1 MGKHGCKGIP
11 IFLRNKRTRM
21 FSLLTALLATIAIV
35 VGNGAINAAS
45 ADIFAQY
52 YTYSD
57 ACSKVSPSRKIVK
70 KDEDGNYVFCIN
82 TGSTVKADSDWR
94 DIPLDVNNI
103 NEITARIAKSSIEN
117 DFTSQMEAAA
127 YLIHEH
133 YDEDKRGWEEAKR
146 RGFDG
151 APNLKENAEKLWNEV
166 TQKTTKGMG
175 FKILDPYATYYA
187 RSGRVVIDAQGV
199 DGRNVTYGS
208 ENTEFK
214 VTAVGDK
221 LRFIKDKKQVKE
233 VKESINSYNLTYGI
247 DWVATGEGEAEIKG
261 EYYIPYLQRKD
272 IGNGAALIRVAKD
285 EKVKEFTN
293 VLTERAHRKFQPSL
307 SSKSTVKELK
317 VGDSV
322 EDTVTSA
329 LKNPT
334 EDEWVS
340 GKDVRARGYYF
351 VGSYNDIMKKRENK
365 KDKVEEYIKELRED
379 KNIRQVAAA
388 DVYFSGENQ
397 EVKAV
402 AHEAKGDLSKDELAS
417 AKVYKV
423 NKDDAGLFG
432 TWVWFI
438 DPGNQKD
445 DVREFIPEKFVEEF
459 GNVNST
465 VSHKAKISIEH
476 VKNLKNKDTNDV
488 SDAIVVSGVPKDY
501 GKFDGNTDYG
511 FSKDAKMN
519 IRLWWVGN
527 KDGSMSNEN
536 MVKLVSSSVEE
547 PKEDE
552 NHKKIDSWD
561 VPLRN
566 GTYTLGN
573 GKIILTHNE
582 SNSKEAGKDGDSEDN
597 KGSEDNKEN
606 RSVEN
611 KKEKFE
617 KVGDMIDLLDGNAA
631 KSGMYVFVYEFPG
644 SSRAQEFKTSFNNE
658 DSRSF
663 FDRNKPV
670 TVTVNKAENASG
682 KGEPGKGEQPGGSSE
697 KPGNQKQPGTGEVGK
712 GESGKGEQPGK
723 SEPGKQDNPGGSSE
737 KPSKQDP
744 GKSEP
749 VGSGN
754 VTGSEVDPKT
764 SHSGGVVDNIISKQN
779 PQNPQGSGVQ
789 AGNNTQSGSTQSS
802 GKNELGKQE
811 PGKEQPGGSSEKP
824 SGLQPGG
831 TQNNGSASSGQNGGT
846 SDVKNGN
853 KSGESSGEPAGS
865 GNVTGSEVDPKTS
878 PSGGVVDN
886 IISKQNPQN
895 PQGQQN
901 PQNPQGSGVQAGN
914 NTQSG
919 STQGSGKNDPGK
931 QQQPGNV
938 NSGKEQPGGSSEKPG
953 GTQGSSAQNE
963 VACTQSGS
971 TQVGNNAQSGVNAGA
986 NNNTLG
992 AQVDAGTNN
1001 TVHQNA
1007 DATGDSDAKN
1017 DAKSNANNDKINE
1030 KNNKKDDQSNVK
1042 TDSQHKSEHVATKED
1057 SKEDKYTAT
1066 KSGTIQRGDSKKV
1079 DAHQSATQQGNSKH
1093 GNSQQVDNQQ
1103 GDNQQGD
1110 NQQVSD
1116 SNMEQGAQSNDQYA
1130 SGVKNS
1136 KRRHARLGAHFGHLV
1151 TTGVKVETTLMFSL
1165 AILLIA
1171 GAVILAKRV
1180 SYIA

>member
-21 FSLLTALLATIAIV
+21 FSLMTALLATIAIV

-45 ADIFAQY
+45 ADIFGQY

-57 ACSKVSPSRKIVK
+57 ACSKVSPSKKIVK

-103 NEITARIAKSSIEN
+103 NEITARIAKFAIEN
-117 DFTSQMEAAA
+117 DFTSRMEAAA

-146 RGFDG
+146 RGFDT
-151 APNLKENAEKLWNEV
+151 AFNLKEEAEKLWNEV
-166 TQKTTKGMG
+166 TQKTPNSMG
-175 FKILDPYATYYA
+175 FKILDPYATYY
-187 RSGRVVIDAQGV
+187 SKHGRVVIDANGIDLNKV
-199 DGRNVTYGS
+199 PSGY
-208 ENTEFK
+208 ENINFK

-233 VKESINSYNLTYGI
+233 VKDYIGSYSTLYGI
-247 DWVATGEGEAEIKG
+247 DWVATGEGEEEIKG

-285 EKVKEFTN
+285 EKVREFTN
-293 VLTERAHRKFQPSL
+293 VLTERAHRKFQPSI

-322 EDTVTSA
+322 EDTVTSS

-582 SNSKEAGKDGDSEDN
+582 SNGKESGKDSDSEDN

-606 RSVEN
+606 RSAEN

-617 KVGDMIDLLDGNAA
+617 KVGDMIDLLDGNTA

-663 FDRNKPV
+663 FDRNKLV

-682 KGEPGKGEQPGGSSE
+682 KQEPGKGEPGVQKPGGYSE
-697 KPGNQKQPGTGEVGK
+697 KPG
-712 GESGKGEQPGK
+712 
-723 SEPGKQDNPGGSSE
+723 
-737 KPSKQDP
+737 
-744 GKSEP
+744 
-749 VGSGN
+749 
-754 VTGSEVDPKT
+754 
-764 SHSGGVVDNIISKQN
+764 
-779 PQNPQGSGVQ
+779 
-789 AGNNTQSGSTQSS
+789 
-802 GKNELGKQE
+802 
-811 PGKEQPGGSSEKP
+811 
-824 SGLQPGG
+824 GLQPGG
-831 TQNNGSASSGQNGGT
+831 TQTNGSASSGQNGGA
-846 SDVKNGN
+846 SDVKNDN

-865 GNVTGSEVDPKTS
+865 GNVSASEVDPKTS

-895 PQGQQN
+895 PKNPQN
-901 PQNPQGSGVQAGN
+901 PQNPQNAQGSGVQAGN

-931 QQQPGNV
+931 QQQPGNANPV
-938 NSGKEQPGGSSEKPG
+938 KSEPGVQKPGGSSEKPG

-963 VACTQSGS
+963 VAGTQSGS
-971 TQVGNNAQSGVNAGA
+971 AQVGNNAQSGVNAGA

-1007 DATGDSDAKN
+1007 DATGESN
-1017 DAKSNANNDKINE
+1017 AKSNANNDKINE
-1030 KNNKKDDQSNVK
+1030 KNNKKDGQSNVN
-1042 TDSQHKSEHVATKED
+1042 TDSQHKSEHVEGKED
-1057 SKEDKYTAT
+1057 SKEGKYTAT
-1066 KSGTIQRGDSKKV
+1066 KSGTIQRGDSKKA
-1079 DAHQSATQQGNSKH
+1079 DTYQSATQQGDSK
-1093 GNSQQVDNQQ
+1093 Q
-1103 GDNQQGD
+1103 GDSQYGD

-1116 SNMEQGAQSNDQYA
+1116 SNVEQNSQSNNQYA
-1130 SGVKNS
+1130 SGTKNS
-1136 KRRHARLGAHFGHLV
+1136 KRRHARLGANVGHLV

-1171 GAVILAKRV
+1171 GSVILAKRV

>member
-45 ADIFAQY
+45 ADIFGQY

-103 NEITARIAKSSIEN
+103 NEITARIAKFAIEN
-117 DFTSQMEAAA
+117 DFTSRMEAAA

-146 RGFDG
+146 RGFDT
-151 APNLKENAEKLWNEV
+151 AFNLKEEAEKLWNEV
-166 TQKTTKGMG
+166 SKKTPNSMG
-175 FKILDPYATYYA
+175 FKILNPYATYY
-187 RSGRVVIDAQGV
+187 SKHGRVVIDANGIDLNKV
-199 DGRNVTYGS
+199 PSGY
-208 ENTEFK
+208 ENINFK

-233 VKESINSYNLTYGI
+233 VKDYIGSYSTLYGI

-285 EKVKEFTN
+285 EKVREFTN
-293 VLTERAHRKFQPSL
+293 VLTERAHRKFQPSI

-322 EDTVTSA
+322 EDTVTSS

-582 SNSKEAGKDGDSEDN
+582 SNGKESGKDSDSEDN

-606 RSVEN
+606 RSAEN
-611 KKEKFE
+611 KKEKSE
-617 KVGDMIDLLDGNAA
+617 KVGDMIDLLDGNTA

-682 KGEPGKGEQPGGSSE
+682 KGEPGKQ
-697 KPGNQKQPGTGEVGK
+697 
-712 GESGKGEQPGK
+712 
-723 SEPGKQDNPGGSSE
+723 EPGKQDP
-737 KPSKQDP
+737 
-744 GKSEP
+744 
-749 VGSGN
+749 GN
-754 VTGSEVDPKT
+754 V
-764 SHSGGVVDNIISKQN
+764 N
-779 PQNPQGSGVQ
+779 
-789 AGNNTQSGSTQSS
+789 
-802 GKNELGKQE
+802 

-824 SGLQPGG
+824 SKQDPDKQDNPGGSSEKPGGLQPGG
-831 TQNNGSASSGQNGGT
+831 TQNNGGASSGQNGGA

-886 IISKQNPQN
+886 IVSKQNP
-895 PQGQQN
+895 QN

-919 STQGSGKNDPGK
+919 STQGSGKNEPGK
-931 QQQPGNV
+931 QEP
-938 NSGKEQPGGSSEKPG
+938 GKEQSGNANPVKSEPGVQKPGGSSEKPG

-963 VACTQSGS
+963 VAGTQSGRA
-971 TQVGNNAQSGVNAGA
+971 QVGNNAQSGVNAGA

-1001 TVHQNA
+1001 TVHQSA
-1007 DATGDSDAKN
+1007 DATGE
-1017 DAKSNANNDKINE
+1017 SNANNDKISE
-1030 KNNKKDDQSNVK
+1030 KNNKKDGQSNVN
-1042 TDSQHKSEHVATKED
+1042 TDSQHKSEHVEGKED
-1057 SKEDKYTAT
+1057 SKEGKYTAT
-1066 KSGTIQRGDSKKV
+1066 KSGAIQRGDSKKV
-1079 DAHQSATQQGNSKH
+1079 DTHQSATQPGDSK
-1093 GNSQQVDNQQ
+1093 Q
-1103 GDNQQGD
+1103 GDSQYGD

-1116 SNMEQGAQSNDQYA
+1116 SNVEQNSQPNNQYV
-1130 SGVKNS
+1130 SGTKNS
-1136 KRRHARLGAHFGHLV
+1136 KRRHARLGANVGHLV

-1171 GAVILAKRV
+1171 GSVILAKRV

>member
-70 KDEDGNYVFCIN
+70 KDDDGNYVFCIN

-103 NEITARIAKSSIEN
+103 NEITARIAKSAIEN
-117 DFTSQMEAAA
+117 DFTSRMEAAA

-151 APNLKENAEKLWNEV
+151 ASNLKEDAEKLWNEV
-166 TQKTTKGMG
+166 TQKTPKGMG

-187 RSGRVVIDAQGV
+187 RSGRVVIDTQGV
-199 DGRNVTYGS
+199 DERNVTYDS
-208 ENTEFK
+208 ENTKFK

-233 VKESINSYNLTYGI
+233 VKDHIGSYSTLYGI

-293 VLTERAHRKFQPSL
+293 VLTERAHRKFQPSI
-307 SSKSTVKELK
+307 SSKSIVKELK

-402 AHEAKGDLSKDELAS
+402 AHEAKGYLSKDELAS

-438 DPGNQKD
+438 NPGNQKD
-445 DVREFIPEKFVEEF
+445 DVREFIPGNFVEEF

-582 SNSKEAGKDGDSEDN
+582 SNSKEVGKDGDSEDN

-606 RSVEN
+606 RSAEN

-617 KVGDMIDLLDGNAA
+617 KVGDMIDLLDGNTA

-670 TVTVNKAENASG
+670 TVTVNKSENSSG
-682 KGEPGKGEQPGGSSE
+682 KGEPGKQEPGKGEQPGGSSE
-697 KPGNQKQPGTGEVGK
+697 KPGKQD
-712 GESGKGEQPGK
+712 
-723 SEPGKQDNPGGSSE
+723 PGKQDNPGGSSE

-744 GKSEP
+744 GKS
-749 VGSGN
+749 
-754 VTGSEVDPKT
+754 
-764 SHSGGVVDNIISKQN
+764 
-779 PQNPQGSGVQ
+779 
-789 AGNNTQSGSTQSS
+789 
-802 GKNELGKQE
+802 
-811 PGKEQPGGSSEKP
+811 
-824 SGLQPGG
+824 
-831 TQNNGSASSGQNGGT
+831 
-846 SDVKNGN
+846 
-853 KSGESSGEPAGS
+853 EPAGS

-901 PQNPQGSGVQAGN
+901 PQNPQGSGVQDGNNTQSGSTQGSGKNELGKQAPGKGEQPGGSSEKPGKQDPGKQDNPGGSSEKPGSLQPGGTQNNGSASSGQNGGASDVKNGNKSGESSDEPAGSGNVTGSEVDPKTSPSGGVVDNIISKQNPQNPQGSCVQAGN

-938 NSGKEQPGGSSEKPG
+938 NPGKEQPGVQKAGGSSEKPG

-963 VACTQSGS
+963 VAGTQSGRA
-971 TQVGNNAQSGVNAGA
+971 QVGNNAQSGVNAGA

-1007 DATGDSDAKN
+1007 DATGESNPKSN
-1017 DAKSNANNDKINE
+1017 AKSNANNDKINE

-1042 TDSQHKSEHVATKED
+1042 TDSQYKSEHIATMED
-1057 SKEDKYTAT
+1057 SKEDKYTAA

-1079 DAHQSATQQGNSKH
+1079 DAHQSATQQGDSKQED
-1093 GNSQQVDNQQ
+1093 SQY
-1103 GDNQQGD
+1103 GD

-1116 SNMEQGAQSNDQYA
+1116 SNVEQNAQPNNQYA
-1130 SGVKNS
+1130 SGTKNS
-1136 KRRHARLGAHFGHLV
+1136 KRRHARLGANVGHLV

-1171 GAVILAKRV
+1171 GSVVLAKRV

>member
-45 ADIFAQY
+45 ADIFGQY

-57 ACSKVSPSRKIVK
+57 ACSKVSPSKKIVK

-103 NEITARIAKSSIEN
+103 NEITARIAKFAIEN
-117 DFTSQMEAAA
+117 DFTSRMEAAA

-146 RGFDG
+146 RGFDT
-151 APNLKENAEKLWNEV
+151 AFNLKEEAEKLWNEV
-166 TQKTTKGMG
+166 TQKTPKSMG
-175 FKILDPYATYYA
+175 FKILDPYATYY
-187 RSGRVVIDAQGV
+187 SKHGRVVIDANGIDLNKV
-199 DGRNVTYGS
+199 PSGY
-208 ENTEFK
+208 ENINFK

-233 VKESINSYNLTYGI
+233 VKDYIGSYSTLYGI
-247 DWVATGEGEAEIKG
+247 DWVATGEGEEEIKG

-285 EKVKEFTN
+285 EKVREFTN
-293 VLTERAHRKFQPSL
+293 VLTERAHRKFQPSI

-322 EDTVTSA
+322 EDTVTSS

-402 AHEAKGDLSKDELAS
+402 AHEAKGDLSKGELAS

-582 SNSKEAGKDGDSEDN
+582 SNGKESGKDSDSEDN

-606 RSVEN
+606 RSAEN

-617 KVGDMIDLLDGNAA
+617 KVGDMIDLLDGNTA

-682 KGEPGKGEQPGGSSE
+682 KGGSGKQEPGKG
-697 KPGNQKQPGTGEVGK
+697 
-712 GESGKGEQPGK
+712 
-723 SEPGKQDNPGGSSE
+723 
-737 KPSKQDP
+737 
-744 GKSEP
+744 
-749 VGSGN
+749 
-754 VTGSEVDPKT
+754 
-764 SHSGGVVDNIISKQN
+764 
-779 PQNPQGSGVQ
+779 
-789 AGNNTQSGSTQSS
+789 
-802 GKNELGKQE
+802 E

-824 SGLQPGG
+824 GKQDPG
-831 TQNNGSASSGQNGGT
+831 
-846 SDVKNGN
+846 
-853 KSGESSGEPAGS
+853 KSEPAGS

-895 PQGQQN
+895 PQG
-901 PQNPQGSGVQAGN
+901 SGVQAGN

-919 STQGSGKNDPGK
+919 STQGSGKNEPGK
-931 QQQPGNV
+931 QEP
-938 NSGKEQPGGSSEKPG
+938 GKEQSGNANPVKSEPGVQKPGGSSEKPG

-963 VACTQSGS
+963 VAGTQSGS
-971 TQVGNNAQSGVNAGA
+971 AQVGNNAQSGVNAGA

-1007 DATGDSDAKN
+1007 DATGESN
-1017 DAKSNANNDKINE
+1017 AKSNANNDKINE
-1030 KNNKKDDQSNVK
+1030 KNNKKDGQSNVN
-1042 TDSQHKSEHVATKED
+1042 TDSQHKSEHVEGKED
-1057 SKEDKYTAT
+1057 SKEGKYTAT
-1066 KSGTIQRGDSKKV
+1066 KSGTIQRGDSKKA
-1079 DAHQSATQQGNSKH
+1079 DTYQSATQQGDSK
-1093 GNSQQVDNQQ
+1093 Q
-1103 GDNQQGD
+1103 GDSQYGD

-1116 SNMEQGAQSNDQYA
+1116 SNVEQNSQSNNQYA
-1130 SGVKNS
+1130 SGAKNS
-1136 KRRHARLGAHFGHLV
+1136 KRRHARLGANVGHLV

-1171 GAVILAKRV
+1171 GSVILAKRV

>member
-21 FSLLTALLATIAIV
+21 FSLMTALLATIAIV

-70 KDEDGNYVFCIN
+70 KDDDGNYVFCIN

-103 NEITARIAKSSIEN
+103 NEITARIAKSAIEN
-117 DFTSQMEAAA
+117 DFTSRMEAAA

-151 APNLKENAEKLWNEV
+151 ASNLKEDAEKLWNEV
-166 TQKTTKGMG
+166 TQKTPKGMG

-187 RSGRVVIDAQGV
+187 RSGRVVIDTQGV
-199 DGRNVTYGS
+199 DERNVTYDS
-208 ENTEFK
+208 ENTKFK

-233 VKESINSYNLTYGI
+233 VKDHIGSYSTLYGI

-322 EDTVTSA
+322 EDTVTSS

-334 EDEWVS
+334 EGEWVS

-351 VGSYNDIMKKRENK
+351 VGSYNDIMKKRKNK

-445 DVREFIPEKFVEEF
+445 DVREFIPGKFVEEF

-582 SNSKEAGKDGDSEDN
+582 SNGKEAGKESGKDSDSEDN

-606 RSVEN
+606 RSAEN

-617 KVGDMIDLLDGNAA
+617 KVGYMIDLLDGNTA

-682 KGEPGKGEQPGGSSE
+682 KGGSGKQEPGKG
-697 KPGNQKQPGTGEVGK
+697 
-712 GESGKGEQPGK
+712 
-723 SEPGKQDNPGGSSE
+723 
-737 KPSKQDP
+737 
-744 GKSEP
+744 
-749 VGSGN
+749 
-754 VTGSEVDPKT
+754 
-764 SHSGGVVDNIISKQN
+764 
-779 PQNPQGSGVQ
+779 
-789 AGNNTQSGSTQSS
+789 
-802 GKNELGKQE
+802 E

-824 SGLQPGG
+824 GKQDPDKQDNPGGSSEKPGGLQPGG
-831 TQNNGSASSGQNGGT
+831 TQNNGSASSGQNGGA

-853 KSGESSGEPAGS
+853 KSGESSGGPAGS

-895 PQGQQN
+895 PQN
-901 PQNPQGSGVQAGN
+901 VQGSGVQAGN

-931 QQQPGNV
+931 QQQPGNGNPV
-938 NSGKEQPGGSSEKPG
+938 KSEPGVQKPGGSSEKPG

-963 VACTQSGS
+963 VAGTQSGS
-971 TQVGNNAQSGVNAGA
+971 AQVGNNAQSGVNAGA

-1007 DATGDSDAKN
+1007 DATGESNAKSN
-1017 DAKSNANNDKINE
+1017 AKSNANNDKINE
-1030 KNNKKDDQSNVK
+1030 KNNKKDGQNNVN
-1042 TDSQHKSEHVATKED
+1042 TDSQHKSEHVEGKED
-1057 SKEDKYTAT
+1057 SKEGKYTAT
-1066 KSGTIQRGDSKKV
+1066 KSGAIQRGDSKKA
-1079 DAHQSATQQGNSKH
+1079 DTYQSDTQQGDSK
-1093 GNSQQVDNQQ
+1093 Q
-1103 GDNQQGD
+1103 GDSQYGD

-1116 SNMEQGAQSNDQYA
+1116 SNVEQNSQPNNQYV
-1130 SGVKNS
+1130 SGTKNS
-1136 KRRHARLGAHFGHLV
+1136 KRRHARLGANVGHLV

-1171 GAVILAKRV
+1171 GSVILSKRV

>member
-21 FSLLTALLATIAIV
+21 FSLMTALLATIAIV

-45 ADIFAQY
+45 ADIFGQY

-57 ACSKVSPSRKIVK
+57 ACSKVSPSKKIVK

-103 NEITARIAKSSIEN
+103 NEITARIAKFAIEN
-117 DFTSQMEAAA
+117 DFTSRMEAAA

-146 RGFDG
+146 RGFDT
-151 APNLKENAEKLWNEV
+151 AFNLKEEAEKLWNEV
-166 TQKTTKGMG
+166 TQKTPNSMG
-175 FKILDPYATYYA
+175 FKILDPYATYY
-187 RSGRVVIDAQGV
+187 SKHGRVVIDANGIDLNKV
-199 DGRNVTYGS
+199 PSGY
-208 ENTEFK
+208 ENINFK

-233 VKESINSYNLTYGI
+233 VKDYIGSYSTLYGI

-285 EKVKEFTN
+285 EKVREFTN
-293 VLTERAHRKFQPSL
+293 VLTERAHRKFQPSI

-322 EDTVTSA
+322 EDTVTSS

-582 SNSKEAGKDGDSEDN
+582 SNSKEAGKESGKDGDSEDN

-606 RSVEN
+606 RSAEN

-617 KVGDMIDLLDGNAA
+617 KVGDMIDLLDGNTA

-682 KGEPGKGEQPGGSSE
+682 KGEPGKQEPGKQEPGKGEPGKQQPGGSSE
-697 KPGNQKQPGTGEVGK
+697 KPG
-712 GESGKGEQPGK
+712 
-723 SEPGKQDNPGGSSE
+723 
-737 KPSKQDP
+737 
-744 GKSEP
+744 
-749 VGSGN
+749 
-754 VTGSEVDPKT
+754 
-764 SHSGGVVDNIISKQN
+764 
-779 PQNPQGSGVQ
+779 
-789 AGNNTQSGSTQSS
+789 
-802 GKNELGKQE
+802 
-811 PGKEQPGGSSEKP
+811 
-824 SGLQPGG
+824 GLQPGG
-831 TQNNGSASSGQNGGT
+831 TQNNGGASSGQNGGA

-895 PQGQQN
+895 PQS

-919 STQGSGKNDPGK
+919 STQGSGKNEPGK
-931 QQQPGNV
+931 QEPGKSEPGVQKPGGSSEKPGNQKQPGTGE
-938 NSGKEQPGGSSEKPG
+938 SGKQDNPGGSSEKPG

-963 VACTQSGS
+963 VAGTQSGS

-1007 DATGDSDAKN
+1007 DATAKSN
-1017 DAKSNANNDKINE
+1017 AKSNANNDKINE
-1030 KNNKKDDQSNVK
+1030 KNNKKDNQSNVNA
-1042 TDSQHKSEHVATKED
+1042 DSQHKSEHVEGKED
-1057 SKEDKYTAT
+1057 SKEGKYTAT

-1079 DAHQSATQQGNSKH
+1079 DTHQSATQQGDSK
-1093 GNSQQVDNQQ
+1093 Q
-1103 GDNQQGD
+1103 GDSQYGD

-1116 SNMEQGAQSNDQYA
+1116 SNVEQNSQPNNQYV
-1130 SGVKNS
+1130 SGTKNS
-1136 KRRHARLGAHFGHLV
+1136 KRRHARLGANVGHLV

-1171 GAVILAKRV
+1171 GSVILSKRV

>member
-21 FSLLTALLATIAIV
+21 FSLMTALLATIAIV

-45 ADIFAQY
+45 ADIFGQY

-57 ACSKVSPSRKIVK
+57 ACSKVSPSKKIVK

-103 NEITARIAKSSIEN
+103 NEITARIAKFAIEN
-117 DFTSQMEAAA
+117 DFTSRMEAAA

-146 RGFDG
+146 RGFDT
-151 APNLKENAEKLWNEV
+151 AFNLKEEAEKLWNEV
-166 TQKTTKGMG
+166 TQKTPNSMG
-175 FKILDPYATYYA
+175 FKILDPYATYY
-187 RSGRVVIDAQGV
+187 SKHGRVVIDANGIDLNKV
-199 DGRNVTYGS
+199 PSGY
-208 ENTEFK
+208 ENINFK

-233 VKESINSYNLTYGI
+233 VKDYIGSYSTLYGI
-247 DWVATGEGEAEIKG
+247 DWVATGEGEEEIKG

-285 EKVKEFTN
+285 EKVREFTN
-293 VLTERAHRKFQPSL
+293 VLTERAHRKFQPSI
-307 SSKSTVKELK
+307 SSKSIVKELK

-322 EDTVTSA
+322 EDTVTSS

-582 SNSKEAGKDGDSEDN
+582 SNGKEAGKESGKDSDSEDN

-606 RSVEN
+606 RSAEN

-617 KVGDMIDLLDGNAA
+617 KVGDMIDLLDGNTA

-682 KGEPGKGEQPGGSSE
+682 KGEPGKQEPGKGEPGKQQPGGSSE
-697 KPGNQKQPGTGEVGK
+697 KPGKQD
-712 GESGKGEQPGK
+712 
-723 SEPGKQDNPGGSSE
+723 PGKQDNPGGSSE

-764 SHSGGVVDNIISKQN
+764 S
-779 PQNPQGSGVQ
+779 
-789 AGNNTQSGSTQSS
+789 
-802 GKNELGKQE
+802 
-811 PGKEQPGGSSEKP
+811 
-824 SGLQPGG
+824 
-831 TQNNGSASSGQNGGT
+831 
-846 SDVKNGN
+846 
-853 KSGESSGEPAGS
+853 
-865 GNVTGSEVDPKTS
+865 

-895 PQGQQN
+895 PQSPQN
-901 PQNPQGSGVQAGN
+901 PQGQQGAQGSGVQAGN

-938 NSGKEQPGGSSEKPG
+938 NPGKEQSGNANTVKSEPGVQKPGGSSEKPG

-963 VACTQSGS
+963 VAGTQSGS
-971 TQVGNNAQSGVNAGA
+971 AQVGNNAQSGVNAGA

-992 AQVDAGTNN
+992 AQVDTGTNN

-1007 DATGDSDAKN
+1007 DAAGESN
-1017 DAKSNANNDKINE
+1017 AKSNANNDKISE
-1030 KNNKKDDQSNVK
+1030 KNNKKDDQSNVN

-1057 SKEDKYTAT
+1057 SKEGKYTAT

-1079 DAHQSATQQGNSKH
+1079 DAHQSATQQGDSRY
-1093 GNSQQVDNQQ
+1093 
-1103 GDNQQGD
+1103 GD

-1116 SNMEQGAQSNDQYA
+1116 SNVEQNAQPNNQYA
-1130 SGVKNS
+1130 SGTKNS
-1136 KRRHARLGAHFGHLV
+1136 KRRHARLGANVGHLV

-1171 GAVILAKRV
+1171 GSVILAKRV

>member
-70 KDEDGNYVFCIN
+70 KDDDGNYVFCIN

-103 NEITARIAKSSIEN
+103 NEITARIAKSAIEN
-117 DFTSQMEAAA
+117 DFTSRMEAAA

-151 APNLKENAEKLWNEV
+151 APNLKEDAEKLWNEV
-166 TQKTTKGMG
+166 SKKTPNSMG
-175 FKILDPYATYYA
+175 FKILYPYATYYA

-199 DGRNVTYGS
+199 DERNVTYGS

-233 VKESINSYNLTYGI
+233 VKDHLGSYAASYGI
-247 DWVATGEGEAEIKG
+247 EWVATGEGEAEIKG

-322 EDTVTSA
+322 EDTVTSS

-334 EDEWVS
+334 EGEWVS

-438 DPGNQKD
+438 DSGNQKD

-536 MVKLVSSSVEE
+536 MVKLVSSFVEE

-582 SNSKEAGKDGDSEDN
+582 SNSKEAGKESGKDSDSEDN

-606 RSVEN
+606 RSAEN

-617 KVGDMIDLLDGNAA
+617 KVGDMIDLLDGNTA

-670 TVTVNKAENASG
+670 TVTVNKAENAGAKGEPGKGDPG
-682 KGEPGKGEQPGGSSE
+682 KGEPGKGEPGKEQPGGSSE
-697 KPGNQKQPGTGEVGK
+697 KPGKQD
-712 GESGKGEQPGK
+712 
-723 SEPGKQDNPGGSSE
+723 PGKQDNPGGSSE
-737 KPSKQDP
+737 KPSRQYP

-764 SHSGGVVDNIISKQN
+764 SPSGGVVDNIISKQD
-779 PQNPQGSGVQ
+779 PQGSGKQ
-789 AGNNTQSGSTQSS
+789 DNP
-802 GKNELGKQE
+802 GKQNLSKQE
-811 PGKEQPGGSSEKP
+811 PGKQDNPVKDQPDVQKPGDSNEKP

-831 TQNNGSASSGQNGGT
+831 MQNNGSASSSQNGGA
-846 SDVKNGN
+846 SDVKNGSQ
-853 KSGESSGEPAGS
+853 SGESSGEPAGS

-895 PQGQQN
+895 PQ
-901 PQNPQGSGVQAGN
+901 NPQGSGVQAGN
-914 NTQSG
+914 NNQSG

-931 QQQPGNV
+931 QDPGKQDP
-938 NSGKEQPGGSSEKPG
+938 GKQDNPGGSSEKPG

-963 VACTQSGS
+963 VAGTQSGRA
-971 TQVGNNAQSGVNAGA
+971 QVGNNAQSGVNAGA

-1007 DATGDSDAKN
+1007 DATGESNPKSN
-1017 DAKSNANNDKINE
+1017 AKSNANNDKINE

-1042 TDSQHKSEHVATKED
+1042 TDSQYKSEHVATKED
-1057 SKEDKYTAT
+1057 SKEDKYTAA

-1079 DAHQSATQQGNSKH
+1079 DAHQSATQQGDSKQED
-1093 GNSQQVDNQQ
+1093 SQY
-1103 GDNQQGD
+1103 GG

-1116 SNMEQGAQSNDQYA
+1116 SNVEQNAQPNNQYA
-1130 SGVKNS
+1130 SGTKNS
-1136 KRRHARLGAHFGHLV
+1136 KRRHARLGANVGHLV

-1171 GAVILAKRV
+1171 GSVVLAKRV

>member
-82 TGSTVKADSDWR
+82 TGSTVKVDSDWR

-233 VKESINSYNLTYGI
+233 VKDHIGSYSTLYGI

-322 EDTVTSA
+322 EDTVTSS

-334 EDEWVS
+334 EGEWVS

-445 DVREFIPEKFVEEF
+445 DVREFIPGKFVEEF

-582 SNSKEAGKDGDSEDN
+582 SNGKEAGKESGKDSDSEDN

-606 RSVEN
+606 RSAEN

-617 KVGDMIDLLDGNAA
+617 KVGDMIDLLDGNTA

-670 TVTVNKAENASG
+670 TVTVNKAENAG
-682 KGEPGKGEQPGGSSE
+682 AKGEPGKGEPGKEQSGNANPVKSEPGVQKPGGSSE
-697 KPGNQKQPGTGEVGK
+697 D
-712 GESGKGEQPGK
+712 PGK
-723 SEPGKQDNPGGSSE
+723 QDPGKQDNPGGSSE

-744 GKSEP
+744 DKS
-749 VGSGN
+749 
-754 VTGSEVDPKT
+754 
-764 SHSGGVVDNIISKQN
+764 
-779 PQNPQGSGVQ
+779 
-789 AGNNTQSGSTQSS
+789 
-802 GKNELGKQE
+802 
-811 PGKEQPGGSSEKP
+811 
-824 SGLQPGG
+824 
-831 TQNNGSASSGQNGGT
+831 
-846 SDVKNGN
+846 
-853 KSGESSGEPAGS
+853 EPAGS

-886 IISKQNPQN
+886 IISKQNPQD
-895 PQGQQN
+895 

-914 NTQSG
+914 NNQSG
-919 STQGSGKNDPGK
+919 STQSSGKNDPGK
-931 QQQPGNV
+931 QDPGKQDN
-938 NSGKEQPGGSSEKPG
+938 PGGSSEQPG

-963 VACTQSGS
+963 VAGTQSGRA
-971 TQVGNNAQSGVNAGA
+971 QVGNNAQSGVNAGA

-992 AQVDAGTNN
+992 VQVDAGTNN

-1007 DATGDSDAKN
+1007 DATGDSNPKSN
-1017 DAKSNANNDKINE
+1017 PKSNANNDKINE

-1042 TDSQHKSEHVATKED
+1042 TDSQHKSEHIASKED
-1057 SKEDKYTAT
+1057 SKEGKYTAT

-1079 DAHQSATQQGNSKH
+1079 DTYQSATQQGDSK
-1093 GNSQQVDNQQ
+1093 Q
-1103 GDNQQGD
+1103 GDSQYGG

-1116 SNMEQGAQSNDQYA
+1116 SNVEQNSQSNNQYA
-1130 SGVKNS
+1130 SGTKNS
-1136 KRRHARLGAHFGHLV
+1136 KRRHARLGANVGHLV

-1171 GAVILAKRV
+1171 GSVILAKRV

>member
-21 FSLLTALLATIAIV
+21 FSLMTALLATIAIV

-45 ADIFAQY
+45 ADIFGQY

-57 ACSKVSPSRKIVK
+57 ACSKVSPSKKIVK

-103 NEITARIAKSSIEN
+103 NEITARIAKFAIEN
-117 DFTSQMEAAA
+117 DFTSRMEAAA

-146 RGFDG
+146 RGFDT
-151 APNLKENAEKLWNEV
+151 AFNLKEEAEKLWNEV
-166 TQKTTKGMG
+166 TQKTPKSMG
-175 FKILDPYATYYA
+175 FKILDPYATYY
-187 RSGRVVIDAQGV
+187 SKHGRVVIDANGIDLNKV
-199 DGRNVTYGS
+199 PSGY
-208 ENTEFK
+208 ENINFK

-233 VKESINSYNLTYGI
+233 VKDYIGSYSTLYGI
-247 DWVATGEGEAEIKG
+247 DWVATGEGEEEIKG

-285 EKVKEFTN
+285 EKVREFTN
-293 VLTERAHRKFQPSL
+293 VLTERAHRKFQPSI

-402 AHEAKGDLSKDELAS
+402 AHEATGNLSKDELAS

-573 GKIILTHNE
+573 GKIIITHNE
-582 SNSKEAGKDGDSEDN
+582 SNGKESGKDSDSEDN

-606 RSVEN
+606 RSAEN

-617 KVGDMIDLLDGNAA
+617 KVGDMIDLLDGNTA

-682 KGEPGKGEQPGGSSE
+682 KGGSGKQEPGKGE
-697 KPGNQKQPGTGEVGK
+697 PGNQKQPGTG
-712 GESGKGEQPGK
+712 K
-723 SEPGKQDNPGGSSE
+723 SETGEPGKQDNPGGSSE
-737 KPSKQDP
+737 KP
-744 GKSEP
+744 G
-749 VGSGN
+749 
-754 VTGSEVDPKT
+754 
-764 SHSGGVVDNIISKQN
+764 
-779 PQNPQGSGVQ
+779 
-789 AGNNTQSGSTQSS
+789 
-802 GKNELGKQE
+802 
-811 PGKEQPGGSSEKP
+811 
-824 SGLQPGG
+824 GLQPGG
-831 TQNNGSASSGQNGGT
+831 TQNNGSASSGQNGGA

-853 KSGESSGEPAGS
+853 KSGESSGETAGS

-895 PQGQQN
+895 PQ
-901 PQNPQGSGVQAGN
+901 NPQGSGVQAGN

-919 STQGSGKNDPGK
+919 STQSSGKNDSGK
-931 QQQPGNV
+931 QQQPGNA
-938 NSGKEQPGGSSEKPG
+938 NHGKEQPGNGNPVKSEPGVQKPGGSSEKPG

-963 VACTQSGS
+963 VAGTQSGRA
-971 TQVGNNAQSGVNAGA
+971 QVGNNAQSGVNAGA

-1007 DATGDSDAKN
+1007 DATGESNAKSN
-1017 DAKSNANNDKINE
+1017 AKSNANNDKINE
-1030 KNNKKDDQSNVK
+1030 KNNKKDGQNNVN
-1042 TDSQHKSEHVATKED
+1042 TDSQHKSEHVEGKED
-1057 SKEDKYTAT
+1057 SKEGKYTAT

-1079 DAHQSATQQGNSKH
+1079 DTYQSATQQGGSKQGNSK
-1093 GNSQQVDNQQ
+1093 Q
-1103 GDNQQGD
+1103 GDSRYGD
-1110 NQQVSD
+1110 NQQVGD
-1116 SNMEQGAQSNDQYA
+1116 SNVEQNSQPNNQYA
-1130 SGVKNS
+1130 SGTKNS
-1136 KRRHARLGAHFGHLV
+1136 KRRHARLGANVGHLV

-1171 GAVILAKRV
+1171 GSVILAKRV

>member
-21 FSLLTALLATIAIV
+21 FSLMTALLATIAIV

-45 ADIFAQY
+45 ADIFGQY

-57 ACSKVSPSRKIVK
+57 ACSKVSPSKKIVK

-94 DIPLDVNNI
+94 DMPLDVNNI
-103 NEITARIAKSSIEN
+103 NEITARIAKFAIEN
-117 DFTSQMEAAA
+117 DFTSRMEAAA

-146 RGFDG
+146 RGFDT
-151 APNLKENAEKLWNEV
+151 AFNLKEEAEKLWNEV
-166 TQKTTKGMG
+166 TQKTPNSMG
-175 FKILDPYATYYA
+175 FKILDPYATYY
-187 RSGRVVIDAQGV
+187 SKHGRVVIDANGIDLNKV
-199 DGRNVTYGS
+199 PSGY
-208 ENTEFK
+208 ENINFK

-233 VKESINSYNLTYGI
+233 VKDYIGSYSTLYGI

-285 EKVKEFTN
+285 EKVREFTN
-293 VLTERAHRKFQPSL
+293 VLTERAHRKFQPSI

-322 EDTVTSA
+322 EDTVTSS

-582 SNSKEAGKDGDSEDN
+582 SNSKEAGKESGKDGDSEDN

-606 RSVEN
+606 RSAEN

-617 KVGDMIDLLDGNAA
+617 KVGDMIDLLDGNTA

-682 KGEPGKGEQPGGSSE
+682 KGEPGKSEPGKQEPGKGEPGKQQPGGSSE
-697 KPGNQKQPGTGEVGK
+697 KPGKQDPGNQKQ
-712 GESGKGEQPGK
+712 
-723 SEPGKQDNPGGSSE
+723 PGGSSE

-749 VGSGN
+749 V
-754 VTGSEVDPKT
+754 
-764 SHSGGVVDNIISKQN
+764 
-779 PQNPQGSGVQ
+779 
-789 AGNNTQSGSTQSS
+789 
-802 GKNELGKQE
+802 
-811 PGKEQPGGSSEKP
+811 
-824 SGLQPGG
+824 
-831 TQNNGSASSGQNGGT
+831 
-846 SDVKNGN
+846 
-853 KSGESSGEPAGS
+853 GS

-895 PQGQQN
+895 PQG
-901 PQNPQGSGVQAGN
+901 
-914 NTQSG
+914 
-919 STQGSGKNDPGK
+919 SGKQDNPGNGEPGKGEPGK
-931 QQQPGNV
+931 QEPVKQDKP
-938 NSGKEQPGGSSEKPG
+938 GKEQPGKQEQPGVQKPGGSSEKPG
-953 GTQGSSAQNE
+953 NQKQPGTGESGKQDNPGGSSEKLSGTQGSSAQNE
-963 VACTQSGS
+963 VAGTQSGRA
-971 TQVGNNAQSGVNAGA
+971 QVGNNAQSGVNAGA

-1007 DATGDSDAKN
+1007 DATGESNAKSN
-1017 DAKSNANNDKINE
+1017 AKSNANNDKINE
-1030 KNNKKDDQSNVK
+1030 KNNKKDNQSNVN
-1042 TDSQHKSEHVATKED
+1042 TDSQNKSEHVEGKED
-1057 SKEDKYTAT
+1057 SKEGKYTAT
-1066 KSGTIQRGDSKKV
+1066 KSGTIRRGDSKKV
-1079 DAHQSATQQGNSKH
+1079 DAYQSTTQQGDSKQ
-1093 GNSQQVDNQQ
+1093 GNSQY
-1103 GDNQQGD
+1103 GD

-1116 SNMEQGAQSNDQYA
+1116 SNVEQNSQSNNQYA
-1130 SGVKNS
+1130 SGAKNS
-1136 KRRHARLGAHFGHLV
+1136 KRKHARLGANVGHLV

-1171 GAVILAKRV
+1171 GSVILAKRV

>member
-45 ADIFAQY
+45 ADIFGQY

-57 ACSKVSPSRKIVK
+57 ACSKVSPSKKIVK

-103 NEITARIAKSSIEN
+103 NEITARIAKFAIEN
-117 DFTSQMEAAA
+117 DFTSRMEAAA

-146 RGFDG
+146 RGFDT
-151 APNLKENAEKLWNEV
+151 AFNLKEEAEKLWNEV
-166 TQKTTKGMG
+166 TQKTPNSMG
-175 FKILDPYATYYA
+175 FKILDPYATYY
-187 RSGRVVIDAQGV
+187 SKHGRVVIDANGIDLNKV
-199 DGRNVTYGS
+199 PSGY
-208 ENTEFK
+208 ENINFK

-233 VKESINSYNLTYGI
+233 VKDYIGSYSTLYGI

-293 VLTERAHRKFQPSL
+293 VLTERAHRKFQPSI
-307 SSKSTVKELK
+307 SSKSIVKELK

-322 EDTVTSA
+322 EDTVTSS

-402 AHEAKGDLSKDELAS
+402 AHEATGNLSKDELAS

-573 GKIILTHNE
+573 GKIIITHNE
-582 SNSKEAGKDGDSEDN
+582 SNGKESGKESGKDSDSEDN

-606 RSVEN
+606 RSAEN

-617 KVGDMIDLLDGNAA
+617 KVGDMIDLLDGNTA

-682 KGEPGKGEQPGGSSE
+682 KGGSGKQEPGKGEPGKQQPGGSSE
-697 KPGNQKQPGTGEVGK
+697 KPGKQD
-712 GESGKGEQPGK
+712 
-723 SEPGKQDNPGGSSE
+723 PGKQDNPGGSSE

-764 SHSGGVVDNIISKQN
+764 S
-779 PQNPQGSGVQ
+779 
-789 AGNNTQSGSTQSS
+789 
-802 GKNELGKQE
+802 
-811 PGKEQPGGSSEKP
+811 
-824 SGLQPGG
+824 
-831 TQNNGSASSGQNGGT
+831 
-846 SDVKNGN
+846 
-853 KSGESSGEPAGS
+853 
-865 GNVTGSEVDPKTS
+865 

-895 PQGQQN
+895 PQSPQN
-901 PQNPQGSGVQAGN
+901 PQGQQGAQGSGVQAGN
-914 NTQSG
+914 NNQSG
-919 STQGSGKNDPGK
+919 STQGSGKNEPGK
-931 QQQPGNV
+931 QEPGKSEPGVQKPGGSSEKPGNQKQPGTGE
-938 NSGKEQPGGSSEKPG
+938 SGKQDNPGGSSEKPG

-963 VACTQSGS
+963 VAGTQSGS

-1007 DATGDSDAKN
+1007 DATAKSN
-1017 DAKSNANNDKINE
+1017 AKSNANNDKINE
-1030 KNNKKDDQSNVK
+1030 KNNKKDNQSNVNA
-1042 TDSQHKSEHVATKED
+1042 DSQHKSEHVEGKED
-1057 SKEDKYTAT
+1057 SKEGKYTAT

-1079 DAHQSATQQGNSKH
+1079 DTHQSATQQGDSK
-1093 GNSQQVDNQQ
+1093 Q
-1103 GDNQQGD
+1103 GDSQYGD

-1116 SNMEQGAQSNDQYA
+1116 SNVEQNSQPNNQYV
-1130 SGVKNS
+1130 SGTKNS
-1136 KRRHARLGAHFGHLV
+1136 KRRHARLGANVGHLV

-1171 GAVILAKRV
+1171 GSVILSKRV

>member
-21 FSLLTALLATIAIV
+21 FSLMTALLATIAIV

-45 ADIFAQY
+45 ADIFGQY

-57 ACSKVSPSRKIVK
+57 ACSKVSPSKKIVK

-103 NEITARIAKSSIEN
+103 NEITARIAKFAIEN
-117 DFTSQMEAAA
+117 DFTSRMEAAA

-146 RGFDG
+146 RGFDT
-151 APNLKENAEKLWNEV
+151 AFNLKEEAEKLWNEV
-166 TQKTTKGMG
+166 TQKTPNSMG
-175 FKILDPYATYYA
+175 FKILDPYATYY
-187 RSGRVVIDAQGV
+187 SKHGRVVIDANGIDLNKV
-199 DGRNVTYGS
+199 PSGY
-208 ENTEFK
+208 ENINFK

-233 VKESINSYNLTYGI
+233 VKDYIGSYSTLYGI
-247 DWVATGEGEAEIKG
+247 DWVATGEGEEEIKG

-285 EKVKEFTN
+285 EKVREFTN
-293 VLTERAHRKFQPSL
+293 VLTERAHRKFQPSI

-322 EDTVTSA
+322 EDTVTSS

-351 VGSYNDIMKKRENK
+351 VGSYDDIMKKRENK

-582 SNSKEAGKDGDSEDN
+582 SNGKESGKESGKDSDSEDN

-606 RSVEN
+606 RSAEN

-617 KVGDMIDLLDGNAA
+617 KVGDMIDLLDGNTA

-682 KGEPGKGEQPGGSSE
+682 KGEPGKQEPGKSEPGKQEPGKGEPGKQQPGGSSE
-697 KPGNQKQPGTGEVGK
+697 KPGKQD
-712 GESGKGEQPGK
+712 
-723 SEPGKQDNPGGSSE
+723 PGKQDNPGGSSE

-764 SHSGGVVDNIISKQN
+764 SPSGGVVDNIISKQN
-779 PQNPQGSGVQ
+779 PQNPQGSGKQ
-789 AGNNTQSGSTQSS
+789 DNPGKGEPGTGES
-802 GKNELGKQE
+802 GKGESGKQE
-811 PGKEQPGGSSEKP
+811 PVKQDKPGKEQPGNVNPGKQEQPGVQKPGGSSEKP
-824 SGLQPGG
+824 GNQKQSG
-831 TQNNGSASSGQNGGT
+831 T
-846 SDVKNGN
+846 
-853 KSGESSGEPAGS
+853 GES
-865 GNVTGSEVDPKTS
+865 
-878 PSGGVVDN
+878 
-886 IISKQNPQN
+886 
-895 PQGQQN
+895 
-901 PQNPQGSGVQAGN
+901 
-914 NTQSG
+914 
-919 STQGSGKNDPGK
+919 GK
-931 QQQPGNV
+931 QDN
-938 NSGKEQPGGSSEKPG
+938 PGGSSEKPG

-963 VACTQSGS
+963 VAGTQSGS

-1007 DATGDSDAKN
+1007 DATAKSN
-1017 DAKSNANNDKINE
+1017 AKSNANNDKINE
-1030 KNNKKDDQSNVK
+1030 KNNKKDNQSNVNA
-1042 TDSQHKSEHVATKED
+1042 DSQHKSEHVEGKED
-1057 SKEDKYTAT
+1057 SKEGKYTAT

-1079 DAHQSATQQGNSKH
+1079 DTHQSATQQGDSK
-1093 GNSQQVDNQQ
+1093 Q
-1103 GDNQQGD
+1103 GDSQYGD

-1116 SNMEQGAQSNDQYA
+1116 SNVEQNSQPNNQYV
-1130 SGVKNS
+1130 SGTKNS
-1136 KRRHARLGAHFGHLV
+1136 KRRHARLGANVGHLV

-1171 GAVILAKRV
+1171 GSVILSKRV

>member
-70 KDEDGNYVFCIN
+70 KDDDGNYVFCIN

-103 NEITARIAKSSIEN
+103 NEITARIAKSAIEN
-117 DFTSQMEAAA
+117 DFTSRMEAAA

-151 APNLKENAEKLWNEV
+151 ASNLKEDAEKLWNEV
-166 TQKTTKGMG
+166 TQKTPKGMG

-187 RSGRVVIDAQGV
+187 RSGRVVIDTQGV
-199 DGRNVTYGS
+199 DERNVTYDS
-208 ENTEFK
+208 ENTKFK

-233 VKESINSYNLTYGI
+233 VKDHIGSYSTLYGI

-322 EDTVTSA
+322 EDTVTSS

-334 EDEWVS
+334 EGEWVS

-445 DVREFIPEKFVEEF
+445 DVREFIPGKFVEEF

-582 SNSKEAGKDGDSEDN
+582 SNGKEAGKESGKDSDSEDN

-606 RSVEN
+606 RSAEN

-617 KVGDMIDLLDGNAA
+617 KVGDMIDLLDGNTA

-670 TVTVNKAENASG
+670 TVTVNKSENASG
-682 KGEPGKGEQPGGSSE
+682 KGEPGKQEPGKGEPGKSEPGKGEPGKGEPGKQQPGGSSE
-697 KPGNQKQPGTGEVGK
+697 KPG
-712 GESGKGEQPGK
+712 
-723 SEPGKQDNPGGSSE
+723 
-737 KPSKQDP
+737 
-744 GKSEP
+744 
-749 VGSGN
+749 
-754 VTGSEVDPKT
+754 
-764 SHSGGVVDNIISKQN
+764 
-779 PQNPQGSGVQ
+779 
-789 AGNNTQSGSTQSS
+789 
-802 GKNELGKQE
+802 
-811 PGKEQPGGSSEKP
+811 
-824 SGLQPGG
+824 GLQPGG
-831 TQNNGSASSGQNGGT
+831 TQNNGGASSGQNGGA

-895 PQGQQN
+895 PQS

-914 NTQSG
+914 NNQSG
-919 STQGSGKNDPGK
+919 STQGSGKNEPGK
-931 QQQPGNV
+931 QEPGKSEPGV
-938 NSGKEQPGGSSEKPG
+938 QKPGGSSEKPG
-953 GTQGSSAQNE
+953 NQKQPGTGESGKQDNPGGSSEKLSGTQGSSAQNE
-963 VACTQSGS
+963 VAGTQSGRA
-971 TQVGNNAQSGVNAGA
+971 QVGNNAQSGVNAGA

-1007 DATGDSDAKN
+1007 DATGESN
-1017 DAKSNANNDKINE
+1017 AKSNANNDKINE
-1030 KNNKKDDQSNVK
+1030 KNNKKDNQSNVNA
-1042 TDSQHKSEHVATKED
+1042 DSQHKSEYVEGKED
-1057 SKEDKYTAT
+1057 SKEGKYTAT
-1066 KSGTIQRGDSKKV
+1066 KSGAIQRGDSKKV
-1079 DAHQSATQQGNSKH
+1079 DTHQSATQQGDSK
-1093 GNSQQVDNQQ
+1093 Q
-1103 GDNQQGD
+1103 GDSQYGD

-1116 SNMEQGAQSNDQYA
+1116 SNVEQNSQPNNQYV
-1130 SGVKNS
+1130 SGTKNS
-1136 KRRHARLGAHFGHLV
+1136 KRKHARLGARVGHLV

-1165 AILLIA
+1165 AIVLIA
-1171 GAVILAKRV
+1171 GSVILAKRV
-1180 SYIA
+1180 SCIA

>member
-45 ADIFAQY
+45 ADIFGQY

-57 ACSKVSPSRKIVK
+57 ACSKVSPSKKIVK

-103 NEITARIAKSSIEN
+103 NEITARIAKFAIEN
-117 DFTSQMEAAA
+117 DFTSRMEAAA

-146 RGFDG
+146 RGFDT
-151 APNLKENAEKLWNEV
+151 AFNLKEEAEKLWNEV
-166 TQKTTKGMG
+166 TQKTPNSMG
-175 FKILDPYATYYA
+175 FKILDPYATYY
-187 RSGRVVIDAQGV
+187 SKHGRVVIDANGIDLNKV
-199 DGRNVTYGS
+199 PSGY
-208 ENTEFK
+208 ENINFK

-233 VKESINSYNLTYGI
+233 VKDYIGSYSTLYGI

-285 EKVKEFTN
+285 EKVREFTN
-293 VLTERAHRKFQPSL
+293 VLTERAHRKFQPSI

-322 EDTVTSA
+322 EDTVTSS

-445 DVREFIPEKFVEEF
+445 DVREFIPGKFVEEF

-582 SNSKEAGKDGDSEDN
+582 SNGKESGKEAGKDSDSEDN

-606 RSVEN
+606 RSAEN

-617 KVGDMIDLLDGNAA
+617 KVGDMIDLLDGNTA

-670 TVTVNKAENASG
+670 TVTVNKAENAGAKGEPGKSEPG
-682 KGEPGKGEQPGGSSE
+682 KGEPGKQQPGGSSE
-697 KPGNQKQPGTGEVGK
+697 KPG
-712 GESGKGEQPGK
+712 
-723 SEPGKQDNPGGSSE
+723 
-737 KPSKQDP
+737 KQDP

-749 VGSGN
+749 V
-754 VTGSEVDPKT
+754 
-764 SHSGGVVDNIISKQN
+764 
-779 PQNPQGSGVQ
+779 
-789 AGNNTQSGSTQSS
+789 
-802 GKNELGKQE
+802 
-811 PGKEQPGGSSEKP
+811 
-824 SGLQPGG
+824 
-831 TQNNGSASSGQNGGT
+831 
-846 SDVKNGN
+846 
-853 KSGESSGEPAGS
+853 GS

-895 PQGQQN
+895 PQS
-901 PQNPQGSGVQAGN
+901 PQNQQGSGVQAGN
-914 NTQSG
+914 NNQSG
-919 STQGSGKNDPGK
+919 STQGSGKNEPGK
-931 QQQPGNV
+931 QEPGKSEPGVQKPGGSSEKPGNQKQPGTGE
-938 NSGKEQPGGSSEKPG
+938 SGKQDNPGGSSEKPG

-963 VACTQSGS
+963 VAGTQSGS

-1007 DATGDSDAKN
+1007 DATAKSN
-1017 DAKSNANNDKINE
+1017 AKSNANNDKINE
-1030 KNNKKDDQSNVK
+1030 KNNKKDNQSNVNA
-1042 TDSQHKSEHVATKED
+1042 DSQHKSEHVEGKED
-1057 SKEDKYTAT
+1057 SKEGKYTAT

-1079 DAHQSATQQGNSKH
+1079 DTHQSATQQGDSK
-1093 GNSQQVDNQQ
+1093 Q
-1103 GDNQQGD
+1103 GDSRYGD

-1116 SNMEQGAQSNDQYA
+1116 SNVEQNSQPNNQYV
-1130 SGVKNS
+1130 SGTKNS
-1136 KRRHARLGAHFGHLV
+1136 KRRHARLGANVGHLV

-1171 GAVILAKRV
+1171 GSVILSKRV

>member
-21 FSLLTALLATIAIV
+21 FSLMTALLATIAIV

-45 ADIFAQY
+45 ADIFGQY

-57 ACSKVSPSRKIVK
+57 ACSKVSPSKKIVK

-103 NEITARIAKSSIEN
+103 NEITARIAKFAIEN
-117 DFTSQMEAAA
+117 DFTSRMEAAA

-146 RGFDG
+146 RGFDT
-151 APNLKENAEKLWNEV
+151 AFNLKEEAEKLWNEV
-166 TQKTTKGMG
+166 TQKTPNSMG
-175 FKILDPYATYYA
+175 FKILDPYATYY
-187 RSGRVVIDAQGV
+187 SKHGRVVIDANGIDLNKV
-199 DGRNVTYGS
+199 PSGY
-208 ENTEFK
+208 ENINFK

-233 VKESINSYNLTYGI
+233 VKDYIGSYSTLYGI
-247 DWVATGEGEAEIKG
+247 DWVATGEGEEEIKG

-285 EKVKEFTN
+285 EKVREFTN
-293 VLTERAHRKFQPSL
+293 VLTERAHRKFQPSI

-322 EDTVTSA
+322 EDTVTSS

-445 DVREFIPEKFVEEF
+445 DVREFIPGKFVEEF

-582 SNSKEAGKDGDSEDN
+582 SNGKESGKEAGKDSDSEDN

-606 RSVEN
+606 RSAEN

-617 KVGDMIDLLDGNAA
+617 KVGDMIDLLDGNTA

-670 TVTVNKAENASG
+670 TVTVNKAENAG
-682 KGEPGKGEQPGGSSE
+682 AKGE
-697 KPGNQKQPGTGEVGK
+697 
-712 GESGKGEQPGK
+712 PGK
-723 SEPGKQDNPGGSSE
+723 SEPGKGESG
-737 KPSKQDP
+737 KQEP
-744 GKSEP
+744 GK
-749 VGSGN
+749 G
-754 VTGSEVDPKT
+754 
-764 SHSGGVVDNIISKQN
+764 
-779 PQNPQGSGVQ
+779 
-789 AGNNTQSGSTQSS
+789 
-802 GKNELGKQE
+802 E

-824 SGLQPGG
+824 GGLQPGG
-831 TQNNGSASSGQNGGT
+831 TQNNGGASSGQNGGA

-853 KSGESSGEPAGS
+853 KSGESLGEPAGS

-895 PQGQQN
+895 PQS

-914 NTQSG
+914 NNQSG
-919 STQGSGKNDPGK
+919 STQGSGKNEPGK
-931 QQQPGNV
+931 QEPGKSEPGV
-938 NSGKEQPGGSSEKPG
+938 QKPGGSSEKPG
-953 GTQGSSAQNE
+953 NQKQPGTGESGKQDNPGGSSEKLSGTQGSSAQNE
-963 VACTQSGS
+963 VAGTQSGRA
-971 TQVGNNAQSGVNAGA
+971 QVGNNAQSGVNAGA

-992 AQVDAGTNN
+992 AQVDAGINN

-1007 DATGDSDAKN
+1007 DATGESN
-1017 DAKSNANNDKINE
+1017 AKSNANNDKINE
-1030 KNNKKDDQSNVK
+1030 KNNKKDNQSNVN
-1042 TDSQHKSEHVATKED
+1042 TDSQNKSEHVEGKED
-1057 SKEDKYTAT
+1057 SKEGKYTAT
-1066 KSGTIQRGDSKKV
+1066 KSGTIRRGDSKKV
-1079 DAHQSATQQGNSKH
+1079 DAYQSTTQQGDSKQ
-1093 GNSQQVDNQQ
+1093 GNSQY
-1103 GDNQQGD
+1103 GD

-1116 SNMEQGAQSNDQYA
+1116 SNVEQNSQSNNQYA
-1130 SGVKNS
+1130 SGAKNS
-1136 KRRHARLGAHFGHLV
+1136 KRRHARLGANVGHLV

-1171 GAVILAKRV
+1171 GSVILAKRV

>member
-45 ADIFAQY
+45 ADIFGQY

-57 ACSKVSPSRKIVK
+57 ACSKVSPSKKIVK

-103 NEITARIAKSSIEN
+103 NEITARIAKFAIEN
-117 DFTSQMEAAA
+117 DFTSRMEAAA

-146 RGFDG
+146 RGFDT
-151 APNLKENAEKLWNEV
+151 AFNLKEEAEKLWNEV
-166 TQKTTKGMG
+166 TQKTPNSMG
-175 FKILDPYATYYA
+175 FKILDPYATYY
-187 RSGRVVIDAQGV
+187 SKHGRVVIDANGIDLNKV
-199 DGRNVTYGS
+199 PSGY
-208 ENTEFK
+208 ENINFK

-233 VKESINSYNLTYGI
+233 VKDYIGSYSTLYGI

-285 EKVKEFTN
+285 EKVREFTN
-293 VLTERAHRKFQPSL
+293 VLTERAHRKFQPSI

-322 EDTVTSA
+322 EDTVTSS

-582 SNSKEAGKDGDSEDN
+582 SNGKESGKESGKDGDSEDN

-606 RSVEN
+606 RSAEN

-617 KVGDMIDLLDGNAA
+617 KVGDMIDLLDGNTA

-682 KGEPGKGEQPGGSSE
+682 KGEPGKSEPGKQEPGKGEPGKQQPGGSSE
-697 KPGNQKQPGTGEVGK
+697 KPGKQDPGNQKQ
-712 GESGKGEQPGK
+712 
-723 SEPGKQDNPGGSSE
+723 PGGSSE

-749 VGSGN
+749 V
-754 VTGSEVDPKT
+754 
-764 SHSGGVVDNIISKQN
+764 
-779 PQNPQGSGVQ
+779 
-789 AGNNTQSGSTQSS
+789 
-802 GKNELGKQE
+802 
-811 PGKEQPGGSSEKP
+811 
-824 SGLQPGG
+824 
-831 TQNNGSASSGQNGGT
+831 
-846 SDVKNGN
+846 
-853 KSGESSGEPAGS
+853 GS

-895 PQGQQN
+895 PQG
-901 PQNPQGSGVQAGN
+901 
-914 NTQSG
+914 
-919 STQGSGKNDPGK
+919 SGKQDNPGNGEPGKGEPGK
-931 QQQPGNV
+931 QEPVKQDKP
-938 NSGKEQPGGSSEKPG
+938 GKEQPGKQEQPGVQKPGGSSEKPG
-953 GTQGSSAQNE
+953 NQKQPGTGESGKQDNPGGSSEKLSGTQGSSAQNE
-963 VACTQSGS
+963 VAGTQSGRA
-971 TQVGNNAQSGVNAGA
+971 QVGNNAQSGVNAGA

-1007 DATGDSDAKN
+1007 DATGESNAKSN
-1017 DAKSNANNDKINE
+1017 AKSNANNDKINE
-1030 KNNKKDDQSNVK
+1030 KNNKKDNQSNVN
-1042 TDSQHKSEHVATKED
+1042 TDSQNKSEHVEGKED
-1057 SKEDKYTAT
+1057 SKEGKYTAT
-1066 KSGTIQRGDSKKV
+1066 KSGTIRRGDSKKV
-1079 DAHQSATQQGNSKH
+1079 DAYQSTTQQGDSKQ
-1093 GNSQQVDNQQ
+1093 GNSQY
-1103 GDNQQGD
+1103 GD

-1116 SNMEQGAQSNDQYA
+1116 SNVEQNSQSNNQYA
-1130 SGVKNS
+1130 SGAKNS
-1136 KRRHARLGAHFGHLV
+1136 KRRHARLGANVGHLV

-1171 GAVILAKRV
+1171 GSVILAKRV

>member
-70 KDEDGNYVFCIN
+70 KDDDGNYVFCIN

-103 NEITARIAKSSIEN
+103 NEITARIAKSAIEN
-117 DFTSQMEAAA
+117 DFTSRMEAAA

-151 APNLKENAEKLWNEV
+151 ASNLKEDAEKLWNEV
-166 TQKTTKGMG
+166 TQKTPKGMG

-187 RSGRVVIDAQGV
+187 RSGRVVIDTQGV
-199 DGRNVTYGS
+199 DERNVTYDS
-208 ENTEFK
+208 ENTKFK

-233 VKESINSYNLTYGI
+233 VKDHIGSYSTLYGI

-322 EDTVTSA
+322 EDTVTSS

-334 EDEWVS
+334 EGEWVS

-445 DVREFIPEKFVEEF
+445 DVREFIPGKFVEEF

-582 SNSKEAGKDGDSEDN
+582 SNGKEAGKESGKDSDSEDN

-606 RSVEN
+606 RSAEN

-617 KVGDMIDLLDGNAA
+617 KVGDMIDLLDGNTA

-670 TVTVNKAENASG
+670 TVTVNKAENAG
-682 KGEPGKGEQPGGSSE
+682 AKGEPGKGEPGKEQSGNANPVKSEPGVQKPGGSSE
-697 KPGNQKQPGTGEVGK
+697 D
-712 GESGKGEQPGK
+712 PGK
-723 SEPGKQDNPGGSSE
+723 QDPGKQDNPGGSSE
-737 KPSKQDP
+737 Q
-744 GKSEP
+744 
-749 VGSGN
+749 
-754 VTGSEVDPKT
+754 
-764 SHSGGVVDNIISKQN
+764 
-779 PQNPQGSGVQ
+779 
-789 AGNNTQSGSTQSS
+789 
-802 GKNELGKQE
+802 
-811 PGKEQPGGSSEKP
+811 
-824 SGLQPGG
+824 
-831 TQNNGSASSGQNGGT
+831 
-846 SDVKNGN
+846 
-853 KSGESSGEPAGS
+853 
-865 GNVTGSEVDPKTS
+865 
-878 PSGGVVDN
+878 
-886 IISKQNPQN
+886 
-895 PQGQQN
+895 
-901 PQNPQGSGVQAGN
+901 
-914 NTQSG
+914 
-919 STQGSGKNDPGK
+919 
-931 QQQPGNV
+931 
-938 NSGKEQPGGSSEKPG
+938 PG

-963 VACTQSGS
+963 VAGTQSGRA
-971 TQVGNNAQSGVNAGA
+971 QVGNNAQSGVNAGA

-1007 DATGDSDAKN
+1007 DATGDSNPKSN
-1017 DAKSNANNDKINE
+1017 PKSNANNDKINE

-1042 TDSQHKSEHVATKED
+1042 TDSQHKSEHIASKED
-1057 SKEDKYTAT
+1057 SKEGKYTAT

-1079 DAHQSATQQGNSKH
+1079 DTYQSATQQGDSK
-1093 GNSQQVDNQQ
+1093 Q
-1103 GDNQQGD
+1103 GDSQYGG

-1116 SNMEQGAQSNDQYA
+1116 SNVEQNSQSNNQYA
-1130 SGVKNS
+1130 SGTKNS
-1136 KRRHARLGAHFGHLV
+1136 KRRHARLGANVGHLV

-1171 GAVILAKRV
+1171 GSVILAKRV

>member
-103 NEITARIAKSSIEN
+103 NEITARIAKSAIEN
-117 DFTSQMEAAA
+117 DFTSQMEDAA

-151 APNLKENAEKLWNEV
+151 ASNLKEDAEKLWNEV
-166 TQKTTKGMG
+166 SKKTPNGMG

-187 RSGRVVIDAQGV
+187 RSGRVVIDTQGV
-199 DGRNVTYGS
+199 DEKNVTYGS

-233 VKESINSYNLTYGI
+233 VKDHLGSYAASYGI
-247 DWVATGEGEAEIKG
+247 EWVATGEGEEEIKG

-293 VLTERAHRKFQPSL
+293 VLTERAHRKFQPSI

-365 KDKVEEYIKELRED
+365 KDKVEEYINELRED

-573 GKIILTHNE
+573 GKIIITHNE
-582 SNSKEAGKDGDSEDN
+582 SNGKESGKESGKDSDSEDN

-606 RSVEN
+606 RSAEN

-617 KVGDMIDLLDGNAA
+617 KVGDMIDLLDGNTA

-682 KGEPGKGEQPGGSSE
+682 KGGSGKQEPGKGEPGKEQPGGSSE
-697 KPGNQKQPGTGEVGK
+697 KPG
-712 GESGKGEQPGK
+712 
-723 SEPGKQDNPGGSSE
+723 
-737 KPSKQDP
+737 KQDP

-749 VGSGN
+749 AGSGN

-764 SHSGGVVDNIISKQN
+764 SPSGGVVDNIISKQD
-779 PQNPQGSGVQ
+779 PQGSGKQ
-789 AGNNTQSGSTQSS
+789 DNP
-802 GKNELGKQE
+802 GKQNLSKQE
-811 PGKEQPGGSSEKP
+811 PGKQDNPVKDQPGVQKPGDSNEKP

-831 TQNNGSASSGQNGGT
+831 TQNNGSASSSQNGGA
-846 SDVKNGN
+846 SDVKNGSQ
-853 KSGESSGEPAGS
+853 SGESSGEPAGS

-895 PQGQQN
+895 PQNPQS

-914 NTQSG
+914 NNQSG
-919 STQGSGKNDPGK
+919 STQGSGKNKPGK

-938 NSGKEQPGGSSEKPG
+938 NPVKSEPGVQKPGGSSEKPG

-963 VACTQSGS
+963 VAGTQSGRA
-971 TQVGNNAQSGVNAGA
+971 QVGNSAQSGVNAGA

-1007 DATGDSDAKN
+1007 DATGDSNPKSN
-1017 DAKSNANNDKINE
+1017 PKSNANNDKINE

-1042 TDSQHKSEHVATKED
+1042 TDSQHKSEHIASKED
-1057 SKEDKYTAT
+1057 SKEGKYTAT

-1079 DAHQSATQQGNSKH
+1079 DTYQSATQQGDSK
-1093 GNSQQVDNQQ
+1093 Q
-1103 GDNQQGD
+1103 GDSQYGG

-1116 SNMEQGAQSNDQYA
+1116 SNVEQNSQSNNQYA
-1130 SGVKNS
+1130 SGTKNS
-1136 KRRHARLGAHFGHLV
+1136 KRRHARLGANVGHLV

-1171 GAVILAKRV
+1171 GSVILAKRV

>member
-45 ADIFAQY
+45 ADIFGQY

-57 ACSKVSPSRKIVK
+57 ACSKVSPSKKIVK

-103 NEITARIAKSSIEN
+103 NEITARIAKFAIEN
-117 DFTSQMEAAA
+117 DFTSRMEAAA

-146 RGFDG
+146 RGFDT
-151 APNLKENAEKLWNEV
+151 AFNLKEEAEKLWNEV
-166 TQKTTKGMG
+166 TQKTPNSMG
-175 FKILDPYATYYA
+175 FKILDPYATYY
-187 RSGRVVIDAQGV
+187 SKHGRVVIDANGIDLNKV
-199 DGRNVTYGS
+199 PSGY
-208 ENTEFK
+208 ENINFK

-233 VKESINSYNLTYGI
+233 VKDYIGSYSTLYGI

-293 VLTERAHRKFQPSL
+293 VLTERAHRKFQPSI
-307 SSKSTVKELK
+307 SSKSIVKELK

-322 EDTVTSA
+322 EDTVTSS

-402 AHEAKGDLSKDELAS
+402 AHEATGNLSKDELAS

-573 GKIILTHNE
+573 GKIIITHNE
-582 SNSKEAGKDGDSEDN
+582 SNGKESGKESGKDSDSEDN

-606 RSVEN
+606 RSAEN

-617 KVGDMIDLLDGNAA
+617 KVGDMIDLLDGNTA

-682 KGEPGKGEQPGGSSE
+682 KGGSGKQEPGKGEPGKQQPGGSSE
-697 KPGNQKQPGTGEVGK
+697 KPGKQD
-712 GESGKGEQPGK
+712 
-723 SEPGKQDNPGGSSE
+723 PGKQDNPGGSSE

-764 SHSGGVVDNIISKQN
+764 S
-779 PQNPQGSGVQ
+779 
-789 AGNNTQSGSTQSS
+789 
-802 GKNELGKQE
+802 
-811 PGKEQPGGSSEKP
+811 
-824 SGLQPGG
+824 
-831 TQNNGSASSGQNGGT
+831 
-846 SDVKNGN
+846 
-853 KSGESSGEPAGS
+853 
-865 GNVTGSEVDPKTS
+865 

-895 PQGQQN
+895 PQSPQN
-901 PQNPQGSGVQAGN
+901 PQGQQGAQGSGVQAGN
-914 NTQSG
+914 NNQSG
-919 STQGSGKNDPGK
+919 STQGSGKNEPGK
-931 QQQPGNV
+931 QEPGKSEPGVQKPGVQKPGGSSEKPGNQKQPGTGE
-938 NSGKEQPGGSSEKPG
+938 SGKQDNPGGSSEKPG

-963 VACTQSGS
+963 VAGTQSGS

-1007 DATGDSDAKN
+1007 DATAKSN
-1017 DAKSNANNDKINE
+1017 AKSNANNDKINE
-1030 KNNKKDDQSNVK
+1030 KNNKKDNQSNVNA
-1042 TDSQHKSEHVATKED
+1042 DSQHKSEHVEGKED
-1057 SKEDKYTAT
+1057 SKEGKYTAT

-1079 DAHQSATQQGNSKH
+1079 DTHQSATQQGDSK
-1093 GNSQQVDNQQ
+1093 Q
-1103 GDNQQGD
+1103 GDSQYGD

-1116 SNMEQGAQSNDQYA
+1116 SNVEQNSQPNNQYV
-1130 SGVKNS
+1130 SGTKNS
-1136 KRRHARLGAHFGHLV
+1136 KRRHARLGANVGHLV

-1171 GAVILAKRV
+1171 GSVILSKRV

>member
-11 IFLRNKRTRM
+11 IFLRSKRTRM

-82 TGSTVKADSDWR
+82 TGSTVKVDSDWR
-94 DIPLDVNNI
+94 DIPIDVNNI
-103 NEITARIAKSSIEN
+103 NEITARIAKSAIEN
-117 DFTSQMEAAA
+117 DFTSQMEDAA

-151 APNLKENAEKLWNEV
+151 ASNLKEEAEKLWNEV
-166 TQKTTKGMG
+166 SKKTPNGMG

-187 RSGRVVIDAQGV
+187 RSGRVVIDTQGV
-199 DGRNVTYGS
+199 DEKNVTYGS

-233 VKESINSYNLTYGI
+233 VKDHLGSYAASYGI
-247 DWVATGEGEAEIKG
+247 EWVATGEGEEEIKG

-293 VLTERAHRKFQPSL
+293 VLTERAHRKFQPSI

-582 SNSKEAGKDGDSEDN
+582 SNGKESGKDSD
-597 KGSEDNKEN
+597 SEDNKEN
-606 RSVEN
+606 RSAEN

-617 KVGDMIDLLDGNAA
+617 KVGDMIDLLDGNTA

-670 TVTVNKAENASG
+670 TVTVNKEEDASGKVEPGKSEPGKQEPG
-682 KGEPGKGEQPGGSSE
+682 KGEPGKQQPGGSSE
-697 KPGNQKQPGTGEVGK
+697 KPG
-712 GESGKGEQPGK
+712 
-723 SEPGKQDNPGGSSE
+723 
-737 KPSKQDP
+737 
-744 GKSEP
+744 
-749 VGSGN
+749 
-754 VTGSEVDPKT
+754 
-764 SHSGGVVDNIISKQN
+764 
-779 PQNPQGSGVQ
+779 
-789 AGNNTQSGSTQSS
+789 
-802 GKNELGKQE
+802 
-811 PGKEQPGGSSEKP
+811 
-824 SGLQPGG
+824 GLQPGG
-831 TQNNGSASSGQNGGT
+831 TQNNGGASSGQNGGA

-895 PQGQQN
+895 PQS

-914 NTQSG
+914 NNQSG
-919 STQGSGKNDPGK
+919 STQGSGKNEPGK
-931 QQQPGNV
+931 QEPGKSEPGV
-938 NSGKEQPGGSSEKPG
+938 QKPGGSSEKPG
-953 GTQGSSAQNE
+953 NQKQPGTGESGKQDNPGGSSEKLSGTQGSSAQNE
-963 VACTQSGS
+963 VAGTQSGRA
-971 TQVGNNAQSGVNAGA
+971 QVGNNAQSGVNAGA

-1007 DATGDSDAKN
+1007 DATGESN
-1017 DAKSNANNDKINE
+1017 AKSNANNDKINE
-1030 KNNKKDDQSNVK
+1030 KNNKKDNQSNVN
-1042 TDSQHKSEHVATKED
+1042 TDSQNKSEHVEGKED
-1057 SKEDKYTAT
+1057 SKEGKYTAT
-1066 KSGTIQRGDSKKV
+1066 KSGTIRRGDSKKV
-1079 DAHQSATQQGNSKH
+1079 DAHQSATQPGDSK
-1093 GNSQQVDNQQ
+1093 Q
-1103 GDNQQGD
+1103 GDSQYGD

-1116 SNMEQGAQSNDQYA
+1116 SNVEQNSQPNNQYV
-1130 SGVKNS
+1130 SGTKNS
-1136 KRRHARLGAHFGHLV
+1136 KRRHARLGANVGHLV

-1171 GAVILAKRV
+1171 GSVILAKRV

>member
-45 ADIFAQY
+45 ADIFGQY

-57 ACSKVSPSRKIVK
+57 ACSKVSPSKKIVK

-103 NEITARIAKSSIEN
+103 NEITARIAKFAIEN
-117 DFTSQMEAAA
+117 DFTSRMEAAA

-146 RGFDG
+146 RGFDT
-151 APNLKENAEKLWNEV
+151 AFNLKEEAEKLWNEV
-166 TQKTTKGMG
+166 TQKTPNSMG
-175 FKILDPYATYYA
+175 FKILNPYATYY
-187 RSGRVVIDAQGV
+187 SKHGRVVIDANGINLNKV
-199 DGRNVTYGS
+199 PSGY
-208 ENTEFK
+208 ENINFK

-233 VKESINSYNLTYGI
+233 VKDYIGSYSTLYGI
-247 DWVATGEGEAEIKG
+247 DWVATGEGEEEIKG

-285 EKVKEFTN
+285 EKVREFTN
-293 VLTERAHRKFQPSL
+293 VLTERAHRKFQPSI

-322 EDTVTSA
+322 EDTVTSS

-582 SNSKEAGKDGDSEDN
+582 SNGKESGKESGKDSDSEDN

-606 RSVEN
+606 RSAEN

-617 KVGDMIDLLDGNAA
+617 KVGDMIDLLDGNTA

-682 KGEPGKGEQPGGSSE
+682 KGEPGKQEPGKQDPGKQDPGKQDNPGGSSE
-697 KPGNQKQPGTGEVGK
+697 KPGNQKQPGTGE
-712 GESGKGEQPGK
+712 S
-723 SEPGKQDNPGGSSE
+723 GKQDNPGGSSE

-744 GKSEP
+744 GKS
-749 VGSGN
+749 
-754 VTGSEVDPKT
+754 
-764 SHSGGVVDNIISKQN
+764 
-779 PQNPQGSGVQ
+779 
-789 AGNNTQSGSTQSS
+789 
-802 GKNELGKQE
+802 
-811 PGKEQPGGSSEKP
+811 
-824 SGLQPGG
+824 
-831 TQNNGSASSGQNGGT
+831 
-846 SDVKNGN
+846 
-853 KSGESSGEPAGS
+853 EPAGS

-895 PQGQQN
+895 PQS
-901 PQNPQGSGVQAGN
+901 PQNQQGSGVQAGN
-914 NTQSG
+914 NNQSG
-919 STQGSGKNDPGK
+919 STQGSGKNEPGKQEPGKSEPGK
-931 QQQPGNV
+931 QQPGGSSEKPGNQKQPGTGE
-938 NSGKEQPGGSSEKPG
+938 SGKQDNPGGSSEKPG

-963 VACTQSGS
+963 VAGTQSGS

-1007 DATGDSDAKN
+1007 DATAKSN
-1017 DAKSNANNDKINE
+1017 AKSNANNDKINE
-1030 KNNKKDDQSNVK
+1030 KNNKKDNQSNVNA
-1042 TDSQHKSEHVATKED
+1042 DSQHKSEHVEGKED
-1057 SKEDKYTAT
+1057 SKEGKYTAT

-1079 DAHQSATQQGNSKH
+1079 DTHQSATQQGDSK
-1093 GNSQQVDNQQ
+1093 Q
-1103 GDNQQGD
+1103 GDSQYGD

-1116 SNMEQGAQSNDQYA
+1116 SNVEQNSQPNNQYV
-1130 SGVKNS
+1130 SGTKNS
-1136 KRRHARLGAHFGHLV
+1136 KRRHARLGANVGHLV

-1171 GAVILAKRV
+1171 GSVILSKRV

>member
-21 FSLLTALLATIAIV
+21 FSLMTALLATIAIV

-45 ADIFAQY
+45 ADIFGQY

-57 ACSKVSPSRKIVK
+57 ACSKVSPSKKIVK

-103 NEITARIAKSSIEN
+103 NEITARIAKFAIEN
-117 DFTSQMEAAA
+117 DFTSRMEAAA

-146 RGFDG
+146 RGFDT
-151 APNLKENAEKLWNEV
+151 AFNLKEEAEKLWNEV
-166 TQKTTKGMG
+166 TQKTPNSMG
-175 FKILDPYATYYA
+175 FKILDPYATYY
-187 RSGRVVIDAQGV
+187 SKHGRVVIDANGIDLNKV
-199 DGRNVTYGS
+199 PSGY
-208 ENTEFK
+208 ENINFK

-233 VKESINSYNLTYGI
+233 VKDYIGSYSTLYGI

-293 VLTERAHRKFQPSL
+293 VLTERAHRKFQPSI
-307 SSKSTVKELK
+307 SSKSIVKELK

-322 EDTVTSA
+322 EDTVTSS

-402 AHEAKGDLSKDELAS
+402 AHEATGNLSKDELAS

-573 GKIILTHNE
+573 GKIIITHNE
-582 SNSKEAGKDGDSEDN
+582 SNGKESGKDSDSEDN

-606 RSVEN
+606 RSAEN

-617 KVGDMIDLLDGNAA
+617 KVGDMIDLLDGNTA

-682 KGEPGKGEQPGGSSE
+682 KGESGKQEPGKGEPGKEQPGGSSE
-697 KPGNQKQPGTGEVGK
+697 KPGKQD
-712 GESGKGEQPGK
+712 
-723 SEPGKQDNPGGSSE
+723 PGKQDNPGGSSE

-764 SHSGGVVDNIISKQN
+764 S
-779 PQNPQGSGVQ
+779 
-789 AGNNTQSGSTQSS
+789 
-802 GKNELGKQE
+802 
-811 PGKEQPGGSSEKP
+811 
-824 SGLQPGG
+824 
-831 TQNNGSASSGQNGGT
+831 
-846 SDVKNGN
+846 
-853 KSGESSGEPAGS
+853 
-865 GNVTGSEVDPKTS
+865 

-886 IISKQNPQN
+886 IVSKQNP
-895 PQGQQN
+895 QN

-919 STQGSGKNDPGK
+919 STQGSGKNEPGK
-931 QQQPGNV
+931 QEP
-938 NSGKEQPGGSSEKPG
+938 GKEQSGNANPVKSEPGVQKPGGSSEKPG

-963 VACTQSGS
+963 VAGTQSGRA
-971 TQVGNNAQSGVNAGA
+971 QVGNNAQSGVNAGA

-1007 DATGDSDAKN
+1007 DATAKSN
-1017 DAKSNANNDKINE
+1017 AKSNANNDKINE
-1030 KNNKKDDQSNVK
+1030 KNNKKDNQSNVNA
-1042 TDSQHKSEHVATKED
+1042 DSQHKSEHVEGKED
-1057 SKEDKYTAT
+1057 SKEGKYTAT

-1079 DAHQSATQQGNSKH
+1079 DTHQSATQQGDSK
-1093 GNSQQVDNQQ
+1093 Q
-1103 GDNQQGD
+1103 GDSQYGD

-1116 SNMEQGAQSNDQYA
+1116 SNVEQNSQPNNQYV
-1130 SGVKNS
+1130 SGTKNS
-1136 KRRHARLGAHFGHLV
+1136 KRRHARLGANVGHLV

-1171 GAVILAKRV
+1171 GSVILAKRV
-1180 SYIA
+1180 SYTA

>member
-764 SHSGGVVDNIISKQN
+764 S
-779 PQNPQGSGVQ
+779 
-789 AGNNTQSGSTQSS
+789 
-802 GKNELGKQE
+802 
-811 PGKEQPGGSSEKP
+811 
-824 SGLQPGG
+824 
-831 TQNNGSASSGQNGGT
+831 
-846 SDVKNGN
+846 
-853 KSGESSGEPAGS
+853 
-865 GNVTGSEVDPKTS
+865 

>member
-70 KDEDGNYVFCIN
+70 KDDDGNYVFCIN

-103 NEITARIAKSSIEN
+103 NEITARIAKSAIEN
-117 DFTSQMEAAA
+117 DFTSRMEAAA

-151 APNLKENAEKLWNEV
+151 ASNLKEDAEKLWNEV
-166 TQKTTKGMG
+166 TQKTPKCMG

-187 RSGRVVIDAQGV
+187 RSGRVVIDTQGV
-199 DGRNVTYGS
+199 DERNVTYDS
-208 ENTEFK
+208 ENTKFK

-233 VKESINSYNLTYGI
+233 VKDHIGSYSTLYGI

-322 EDTVTSA
+322 EDTVTSS

-334 EDEWVS
+334 EGEWVS

-445 DVREFIPEKFVEEF
+445 DVREFIPGKFVEEF

-582 SNSKEAGKDGDSEDN
+582 SNGKEAGKESGKDSDSEDN

-606 RSVEN
+606 RSAEN

-617 KVGDMIDLLDGNAA
+617 KVGDMIDLLDGNTA

-670 TVTVNKAENASG
+670 TVTVNKAENAG
-682 KGEPGKGEQPGGSSE
+682 AKGEPGKGEPGKEQSGNANPVKSEPGVQKPGGSSE
-697 KPGNQKQPGTGEVGK
+697 D
-712 GESGKGEQPGK
+712 PGK
-723 SEPGKQDNPGGSSE
+723 QDPGKQDNPGGSSE
-737 KPSKQDP
+737 Q
-744 GKSEP
+744 
-749 VGSGN
+749 
-754 VTGSEVDPKT
+754 
-764 SHSGGVVDNIISKQN
+764 
-779 PQNPQGSGVQ
+779 
-789 AGNNTQSGSTQSS
+789 
-802 GKNELGKQE
+802 
-811 PGKEQPGGSSEKP
+811 
-824 SGLQPGG
+824 
-831 TQNNGSASSGQNGGT
+831 
-846 SDVKNGN
+846 
-853 KSGESSGEPAGS
+853 
-865 GNVTGSEVDPKTS
+865 
-878 PSGGVVDN
+878 
-886 IISKQNPQN
+886 
-895 PQGQQN
+895 
-901 PQNPQGSGVQAGN
+901 
-914 NTQSG
+914 
-919 STQGSGKNDPGK
+919 
-931 QQQPGNV
+931 
-938 NSGKEQPGGSSEKPG
+938 PG

-963 VACTQSGS
+963 VAGTQSGRA
-971 TQVGNNAQSGVNAGA
+971 QVGNNAQSGVNAGA

-1007 DATGDSDAKN
+1007 DATGDSNPKSN
-1017 DAKSNANNDKINE
+1017 PKSNANNDKINE

-1042 TDSQHKSEHVATKED
+1042 TDSQHKSEHIASKED
-1057 SKEDKYTAT
+1057 SKEGKYTAT

-1079 DAHQSATQQGNSKH
+1079 DTYQSATQQGDSK
-1093 GNSQQVDNQQ
+1093 Q
-1103 GDNQQGD
+1103 GDSQYGG

-1116 SNMEQGAQSNDQYA
+1116 SNVEQNSQSNNQYA
-1130 SGVKNS
+1130 SGTKNS
-1136 KRRHARLGAHFGHLV
+1136 KRRHARLGANVGHLV

-1171 GAVILAKRV
+1171 GSVILAKRV

>member
-21 FSLLTALLATIAIV
+21 FSLMTALLATIAIV

-45 ADIFAQY
+45 ADIFGQY

-57 ACSKVSPSRKIVK
+57 ACSKVSPSKKIVK

-103 NEITARIAKSSIEN
+103 NEITARIAKFAIEN
-117 DFTSQMEAAA
+117 DFTSRMEAAA

-146 RGFDG
+146 RGFDT
-151 APNLKENAEKLWNEV
+151 AFNLKEEAEKLWNEV
-166 TQKTTKGMG
+166 TQKTPNSMG
-175 FKILDPYATYYA
+175 FKILDPYATYY
-187 RSGRVVIDAQGV
+187 SKHGRVVIDANGIDLNKV
-199 DGRNVTYGS
+199 PSGY
-208 ENTEFK
+208 ENINFK

-233 VKESINSYNLTYGI
+233 VKDYIGSYSTLYGI
-247 DWVATGEGEAEIKG
+247 DWVATGEGEEEIKG

-285 EKVKEFTN
+285 EKVREFTN
-293 VLTERAHRKFQPSL
+293 VLTERAHRKFQPSI

-322 EDTVTSA
+322 EDTVTSS

-351 VGSYNDIMKKRENK
+351 VGSYDDIMKKRENK

-582 SNSKEAGKDGDSEDN
+582 SNGKESGKESGKDSDSEDN
-597 KGSEDNKEN
+597 KVSEDNKEN
-606 RSVEN
+606 RSAEN

-617 KVGDMIDLLDGNAA
+617 KVGDMIDLLDGNTA

-682 KGEPGKGEQPGGSSE
+682 KGEPGKSEPGKQEPGKGEPGKQQPGGSSE
-697 KPGNQKQPGTGEVGK
+697 KPGKQD
-712 GESGKGEQPGK
+712 
-723 SEPGKQDNPGGSSE
+723 PGKQDNPGGSSE

-764 SHSGGVVDNIISKQN
+764 SPSGGVVDNIISKQN

-789 AGNNTQSGSTQSS
+789 AGDTN
-802 GKNELGKQE
+802 
-811 PGKEQPGGSSEKP
+811 
-824 SGLQPGG
+824 
-831 TQNNGSASSGQNGGT
+831 
-846 SDVKNGN
+846 
-853 KSGESSGEPAGS
+853 
-865 GNVTGSEVDPKTS
+865 
-878 PSGGVVDN
+878 
-886 IISKQNPQN
+886 
-895 PQGQQN
+895 
-901 PQNPQGSGVQAGN
+901 
-914 NTQSG
+914 QSG
-919 STQGSGKNDPGK
+919 STQGSGKKDPGK
-931 QQQPGNV
+931 QEP
-938 NSGKEQPGGSSEKPG
+938 GKEQSGNANPVKSEPGVQKPGGSSEKPG

-963 VACTQSGS
+963 VAGTQSGS
-971 TQVGNNAQSGVNAGA
+971 AQVGNNAQSGVNAGA

-992 AQVDAGTNN
+992 AQVDAGANN
-1001 TVHQNA
+1001 TAHQNA
-1007 DATGDSDAKN
+1007 NATGESN
-1017 DAKSNANNDKINE
+1017 AKSNANNDKINE
-1030 KNNKKDDQSNVK
+1030 KNNKKDNQSNVN
-1042 TDSQHKSEHVATKED
+1042 TDSQNKSEHVEGKED
-1057 SKEDKYTAT
+1057 SKEGKYTAT
-1066 KSGTIQRGDSKKV
+1066 KSGTIRRGDSKKV
-1079 DAHQSATQQGNSKH
+1079 DAYQSTTQQGDSKQ
-1093 GNSQQVDNQQ
+1093 GNSQY
-1103 GDNQQGD
+1103 GD

-1116 SNMEQGAQSNDQYA
+1116 SNVEQNSQPNNQYA
-1130 SGVKNS
+1130 SGTKNS
-1136 KRRHARLGAHFGHLV
+1136 KRRHARLGANVGHLV

-1171 GAVILAKRV
+1171 GSVILAKRV

>member
-617 KVGDMIDLLDGNAA
+617 KVGDMIDLLDGNTA

-670 TVTVNKAENASG
+670 TVTVNKAENAG
-682 KGEPGKGEQPGGSSE
+682 AKGEPGKG
-697 KPGNQKQPGTGEVGK
+697 
-712 GESGKGEQPGK
+712 
-723 SEPGKQDNPGGSSE
+723 
-737 KPSKQDP
+737 
-744 GKSEP
+744 
-749 VGSGN
+749 
-754 VTGSEVDPKT
+754 
-764 SHSGGVVDNIISKQN
+764 
-779 PQNPQGSGVQ
+779 
-789 AGNNTQSGSTQSS
+789 
-802 GKNELGKQE
+802 E

-1103 GDNQQGD
+1103 GDNQQ
-1110 NQQVSD
+1110 VSD